1 MMNQSI
7 LASVLQEELIRNQEK
22 QKYFL
27 KELNDNNKPYIS
39 KKKIKGKIYLYFQVR
54 KGKKIQSKYIGRYSF
69 EKLQEAIKSIEE
81 RNQLYQDYQ
90 FLKKEEKIL
99 KRAINAFEKSL

>member
-1 MMNQSI
+1 MNQSI
-7 LASVLQEELIRNQEK
+7 LALVLQEELIRNQEK

-27 KELNDNNKPYIS
+27 KELNDNHKPYIS

-69 EKLQEAIKSIEE
+69 EKLQEAINSIEE

-90 FLKKEEKIL
+90 FLKKEENIL
-99 KRAINAFEKSL
+99 KRAINAYEECL

>member
-1 MMNQSI
+1 MNQSI
-7 LASVLQEELIRNQEK
+7 LASVLKEELLRNQQK

-27 KELNDNNKPYIS
+27 KELNHQNKLYIS
-39 KKKIKGKIYLYFQVR
+39 KKIIKGKMYLYFQVR
-54 KGKKIQSKYIGRYSF
+54 NGKKIESKYIGRYSN
-69 EKLQEAIKSIEE
+69 EKLQEAIKSIEK

-99 KRAINAFEKSL
+99 KRAINSYDK

>member
-1 MMNQSI
+1 MNQSI
-7 LASVLQEELIRNQEK
+7 LASVLKEELVRNQEK

-27 KELNDNNKPYIS
+27 KELNEHHKPYIS

-90 FLKKEEKIL
+90 FLKKEERIL
-99 KRAINAFEKSL
+99 KKAIHDYEE

>member
-1 MMNQSI
+1 MNQSI

-27 KELNDNNKPYIS
+27 KELNDYHKPYIS

-99 KRAINAFEKSL
+99 KKAINAYEK

>member
-1 MMNQSI
+1 
-7 LASVLQEELIRNQEK
+7 
-22 QKYFL
+22 
-27 KELNDNNKPYIS
+27 
-39 KKKIKGKIYLYFQVR
+39 LYFQVR
-54 KGKKIQSKYIGRYSF
+54 KGKKIKSKYIGRYSY

-99 KRAINAFEKSL
+99 KRVINAYEECL